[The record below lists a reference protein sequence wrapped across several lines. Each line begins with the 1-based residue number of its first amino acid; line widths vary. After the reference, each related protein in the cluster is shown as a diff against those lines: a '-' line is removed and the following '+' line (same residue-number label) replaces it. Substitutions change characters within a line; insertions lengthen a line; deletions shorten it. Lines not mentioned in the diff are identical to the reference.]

1 MDINKKNQLNIDLPE
16 TVADGVY
23 SNLAII
29 SHSPTEFVVDFAQ
42 IVPAMQKA
50 KVRSR
55 VIMTPQNAKRLFR
68 ALADN
73 LNKYEQN
80 FGPIKDINDTIA
92 PFTIGNGTAGEA

>member
-1 MDINKKNQLNIDLPE
+1 MENNNKKQLNIDLPE
-16 TVADGVY
+16 AVADGIY

-29 SHSPTEFVVDFAQ
+29 GHSPTEFVLDFAQ
-42 IVPAMQKA
+42 IMPAMQKA

-80 FGPIKDINDTIA
+80 FGPIKDVTDNAA
-92 PFTIGNGTAGEA
+92 PFTMGSAGEA

>member
-1 MDINKKNQLNIDLPE
+1 MENNKKQLNIDLPE
-16 TVADGVY
+16 SVADGVY

-29 SHSPTEFVVDFAQ
+29 SHSPAEFVIDFAQ

-55 VIMTPQNAKRLFR
+55 VILTPQHAKRLFR

-80 FGPIKDINDTIA
+80 FGPIKDINDNSV
-92 PFTIGNGTAGEA
+92 PFTMGSGGEA

>member
-1 MDINKKNQLNIDLPE
+1 MDNNKKNQLNIDLPE

-92 PFTIGNGTAGEA
+92 PFTMGNGTAGEA

>member
-1 MDINKKNQLNIDLPE
+1 MENNNKKQLNIDLPE
-16 TVADGVY
+16 SVADGVY

-42 IVPAMQKA
+42 IMPAIQKA

-80 FGPIKDINDTIA
+80 FGPIKDVSDTVA
-92 PFTIGNGTAGEA
+92 PFTMGSAGEA

>member
-1 MDINKKNQLNIDLPE
+1 MENNKKQLSIDLPE
-16 TVADGVY
+16 SVADGVY

-29 SHSPTEFVVDFAQ
+29 SHSPTEFVIDFAQ
-42 IVPAMQKA
+42 IAPAMQKA

-55 VIMTPQNAKRLFR
+55 VIITPQNAKRLYR

-80 FGPIKDINDTIA
+80 FGPIKDVNDTIA
-92 PFTIGNGTAGEA
+92 PFTMNGSAGEA

>member
-1 MDINKKNQLNIDLPE
+1 MENNNKKQLNIDLPE
-16 TVADGVY
+16 TVAEGVY

-29 SHSPTEFVVDFAQ
+29 SHSPTEFVLDFAQ
-42 IVPAMQKA
+42 MMPAVQKA

-55 VIMTPQNAKRLFR
+55 VILTPQHAKRLFR

-80 FGPIKDINDTIA
+80 FGPIKDINETAA
-92 PFTIGNGTAGEA
+92 PFTMGSAGEA

>member
-1 MDINKKNQLNIDLPE
+1 MENNNKKQLNIDLPE
-16 TVADGVY
+16 SVADGVY

-42 IVPAMQKA
+42 IAPAMQKA

-55 VIMTPQNAKRLFR
+55 VIMTPQNAKRLYR

-73 LNKYEQN
+73 LQKYEQN
-80 FGPIKDINDTIA
+80 FGPIKDINDTVA
-92 PFTIGNGTAGEA
+92 PFTMNGSAGEA

>member
-1 MDINKKNQLNIDLPE
+1 MENNNKNQISIDLSE
-16 TVADGVY
+16 TVAEGVY

-42 IVPAMQKA
+42 IVPGVQKA

-55 VIMTPQNAKRLFR
+55 VIMTPQNAKRLYR

-73 LNKYEQN
+73 LKKYEQN

-92 PFTIGNGTAGEA
+92 PFAMGAGSAGEA

>member
-80 FGPIKDINDTIA
+80 FGPIKDVNDTIA
-92 PFTIGNGTAGEA
+92 PFTMGNGTAGEA

>member
-1 MDINKKNQLNIDLPE
+1 MDNSKKNQLNIDLPE
-16 TVADGVY
+16 AVADGVY

-42 IVPAMQKA
+42 IVPAMQKV

-80 FGPIKDINDTIA
+80 FGPIKDVNDTIA
-92 PFTIGNGTAGEA
+92 PFTMGNGTAGEA

>member
-1 MDINKKNQLNIDLPE
+1 MENNKKQLNIDLPE
-16 TVADGVY
+16 SVADGVY

-29 SHSPTEFVVDFAQ
+29 SHSPTEFVIDFAQ
-42 IVPAMQKA
+42 IAPAMQKA

-55 VIMTPQNAKRLFR
+55 VIITPQNAKRLYR

-80 FGPIKDINDTIA
+80 FGPIKDVNDTIA
-92 PFTIGNGTAGEA
+92 PFTMNGSAGEA

>member
-1 MDINKKNQLNIDLPE
+1 MDNNKKQLNIDLPE
-16 TVADGVY
+16 SVADGVY

-29 SHSPTEFVVDFAQ
+29 SHSPTEFVIDFAQ
-42 IVPAMQKA
+42 IAPAMQKA

-55 VIMTPQNAKRLFR
+55 VILTPQNAKRLFR

-80 FGPIKDINDTIA
+80 FGPIKDVNDTIA
-92 PFTIGNGTAGEA
+92 PFTMSGAAGEA

>member
-1 MDINKKNQLNIDLPE
+1 MENNKKNQLNIDLPE

-55 VIMTPQNAKRLFR
+55 VIMTPQNAKRLFK

-73 LNKYEQN
+73 LKKYEQN
-80 FGPIKDINDTIA
+80 FGPIKDVNDTIA
-92 PFTIGNGTAGEA
+92 PFAMGSGTAGEA

>member
-1 MDINKKNQLNIDLPE
+1 MENNNKKQLNIDLPE
-16 TVADGVY
+16 TVAEGVY

-29 SHSPTEFVVDFAQ
+29 SHSPTEFVLDFAQ
-42 IVPAMQKA
+42 MMPAVQKA

-55 VIMTPQNAKRLFR
+55 VILTPQHAKRLFR

-80 FGPIKDINDTIA
+80 FGPIKDINDNMAA
-92 PFTIGNGTAGEA
+92 PFTMGSAGEA

>member
-1 MDINKKNQLNIDLPE
+1 MENNKKNQLNIDLPE

-55 VIMTPQNAKRLFR
+55 VIMTPQNAKRLFK

-80 FGPIKDINDTIA
+80 FGPITDVSDTIA
-92 PFTIGNGTAGEA
+92 PFSMGNGTAGEA